1 MTRPKRPAF
10 CAKCGAEL
18 EYEGRTPY
26 CACGL
31 RESECECEASAAAN
45 PAALKVECPDGR
57 HILCISEIERI
68 RALEVDVA
76 KERSLAEQA
85 TRARRALEA
94 KLELFHRSR
103 ESEMAKRDALWKARA
118 EKADR
123 EAERLAGEVLIERG
137 TLAVARKMR
146 DEAEARVAEK
156 EAEIQRLFGL
166 RRVEARE
173 REG

>member
-85 TRARRALEA
+85 TRARR
-94 KLELFHRSR
+94 
-103 ESEMAKRDALWKARA
+103 DYQ
-118 EKADR
+118 
-123 EAERLAGEVLIERG
+123 V

-146 DEAEARVAEK
+146 DEAEAR
-156 EAEIQRLFGL
+156 
-166 RRVEARE
+166 E

>member
-85 TRARRALEA
+85 TRARR
-94 KLELFHRSR
+94 
-103 ESEMAKRDALWKARA
+103 DYQ
-118 EKADR
+118 
-123 EAERLAGEVLIERG
+123 V